1 MKIVFTG
8 GGTGGH
14 IFPIVSIVQKIKKI
28 FPNEDLKNLEMFFLG
43 PKDPFYSQILR
54 KEGIQ
59 AKEISAGKIRRYFS
73 IIDFLRNIRDLFFK
87 IPIGIIQSYFVLK
100 RIRPDLIF
108 SKGGYGGLPT
118 VIAGYKLKIP
128 IFLHE
133 SDVTPGLANKLSF
146 KYAKKI
152 FTAFPKEDLENI
164 HRGKM
169 IFAGNPIR
177 EEILKGNKEFAE
189 KLFNLTGEKPVLL
202 ILGGSQGA
210 QRINDVIIEC
220 LKEIL
225 ELFEVIHQ
233 CGAKNYKELFEQ
245 TSVIFEGDKN
255 LKKFYHL
262 YDFLGE
268 NLLKHAYKTSDL
280 VISRA
285 GAGVISEILAVGIP
299 SILVPLPESAQ
310 NHQAKNAYAVKNY
323 GAAIVIEE
331 SNLKP
336 HFLVEKLKFLFSKPR
351 TLKEMAEK
359 TKHLNRPDSEKIIID
374 NILEVLRNK

>member
-8 GGTGGH
+8 GGSGGH
-14 IFPIVSIVQKIKKI
+14 IFPIVSIVRNIKKF
-28 FPNEDLKNLEMFFLG
+28 FPNESLKNLEIFFLG
-43 PKDPFYSQILR
+43 PKDHFYSEILK

-59 AKEISAGKIRRYFS
+59 IKIVNTGKLRRYFS
-73 IIDFLRNIRDLFFK
+73 IIDFLKNIRDLFFK
-87 IPIGIIQSYFVLK
+87 IPLGIIQSYILLK
-100 RIRPDLIF
+100 KIKPDLIF

-118 VIAGYKLKIP
+118 VIAGHKLKIP
-128 IFLHE
+128 IFIHD
-133 SDVTPGLANKLSF
+133 SDTTPGLANRLSF

-152 FTAFPKEDLENI
+152 FTAFPKEDLENVFSEKI
-164 HRGKM
+164 V
-169 IFAGNPIR
+169 FAGNPLR
-177 EEILKGNKEFAE
+177 EEILKGNKAFAQ

-225 ELFEVIHQ
+225 ELFEIIHQ
-233 CGAKNYKELFEQ
+233 CGIKNYKEVFEQ
-245 TSVIFEGDKN
+245 TSVILSENDS

-285 GAGVISEILAVGIP
+285 GAGVISEILAIGIP
-299 SILVPLPESAQ
+299 SILIPLPESAQ
-310 NHQAKNAYAVKNY
+310 NHQIKNAYAVKNY

-336 HFLVEKLKFLFSKPR
+336 HFLVEKLKFLFSKPKI
-351 TLKEMAEK
+351 LKEMAEK
-359 TKHLNRPDSEKIIID
+359 TKYLSCPNAEKIIID